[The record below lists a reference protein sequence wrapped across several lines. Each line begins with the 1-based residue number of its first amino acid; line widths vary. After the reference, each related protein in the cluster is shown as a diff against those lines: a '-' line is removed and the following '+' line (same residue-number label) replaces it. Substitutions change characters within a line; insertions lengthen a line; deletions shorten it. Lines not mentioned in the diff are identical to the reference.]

1 MTDFYLVILGFL
13 AVLACFDL
21 FVGVSNDAVNFLNSA
36 LGCRIATFRTTMWVA
51 SLGVLLGATFS
62 SGMMEIARSGVFHP
76 QMFTFGEIMVIFFAV
91 MVSDVLLLDTF
102 NSLGLPTSTTV
113 SIIFE
118 LLGSALA
125 AALFKIYMADGS
137 FAEVVHY
144 INSAKALTIISGI
157 LISVAVAF
165 VSGTVVQYI
174 ARLIFTFH
182 FEAMYRRIGGIF
194 GGFAITAI
202 FYFLVMKGAKGASF
216 MRPEWLDWIDANTS
230 MILLTL
236 FVGLSILFQ
245 LMIWAFNTNVFRII
259 ILSGTFSLAFAFAGN
274 DLVNFV
280 GVPLAALDSV
290 KDFMANGTDASTYMM
305 DSLSKGSPAPT
316 IFLLLSGLV
325 MVATLWFSKKAHR
338 VVQTSIN
345 LSSSQAGEHEQFGS
359 SLPGRM
365 LVRSSMTLGN
375 IVRQILPVS
384 LQAGLRSRFKPRE
397 LKRDEPALPFDYV
410 RASINLVLSSILIAS
425 ATSLKLPLST
435 TYVTFMVA
443 MGSSFADGAWDRETA
458 VYRISG
464 VLTVISGWFLTAFT
478 ACTVAGIMCLLVMVG
493 GNYMICALI
502 LFVLTLL
509 IRSNFI
515 LPNKEKDRPVIF
527 QKDDRNSVRDAINTT
542 VGQHLATSVD
552 LFEATVSAFLRDNE
566 SALRKL
572 KADATKHFDLLSE
585 ERSVYYNM
593 AQQRQSETKLD
604 RDARYCYY
612 RAYTNMR
619 EVGRGLQ
626 RLTTVVKDH
635 IANRHRVYHGRPKR
649 NLLQLAADLQKLAHA
664 TDGRHALETIRL
676 NSNDLVLEIDRMQ
689 EDLLSSISDENIS
702 MRGCELYLSFL
713 QYARELVNR
722 YSIVAVLQKELN
734 DLCDKADEETP
745 PAPEPEPPA
754 PKHDSRGPKRILQA
768 LHVTARIPKIGN
780 KDEQPPQ

>member
-76 QMFTFGEIMVIFFAV
+76 QMFTFAEIMVIFFAV

-137 FAEVVHY
+137 FSEVVEY

-165 VSGTVVQYI
+165 VAGSVVQYI

-194 GGFAITAI
+194 GGFAITSI

-216 MRPEWLDWIDANTS
+216 MRPEWLDWINANTS
-230 MILLTL
+230 MILLSL
-236 FVGLSILFQ
+236 FIGLSILFQ
-245 LMIWAFNTNVFRII
+245 LMIWAFHTNVFRII

-290 KDFMANGTDASTYMM
+290 KDFMANGTDAKTFMM
-305 DSLSKGSPAPT
+305 DSLSRGSAAPT
-316 IFLLLSGLV
+316 FFLLLSGLV

-375 IVRQILPVS
+375 IVRQILPIAVQS
-384 LQAGLRSRFKPRE
+384 CLRSRFKPRE
-397 LKRDEPALPFDYV
+397 LKRDEQALPFDYV

-478 ACTVAGIMCLLVMVG
+478 ACTVSGLICLLVMVG

-502 LFVLTLL
+502 LFVITLL

-515 LPNKEKDRPVIF
+515 LPRQEKDRPVIF

-542 VGQHLATSVD
+542 VGQHLATSID
-552 LFEATVSAFLRDNE
+552 LFESTVTSFLRDNE

-572 KADATKHFDLLSE
+572 KADATKHFDTLSE

-593 AQQRQSETKLD
+593 AQQRQADTKLD

-635 IANRHRVYHGRPKR
+635 IANRHRVYHGRLKR
-649 NLLQLAADLQKLAHA
+649 NLLQLASDLQKLAHA
-664 TDGRHALETIRL
+664 TDGRHALESIKL

-689 EDLLSSISDENIS
+689 EELLSLISQENIS

-713 QYARELVNR
+713 QFARELVNR

-734 DLCDKADEETP
+734 DLCDRANEETP
-745 PAPEPEPPA
+745 PPQPEPPA
-754 PKHDSRGPKRILQA
+754 SKPAPHGPKRILQA
-768 LHVTARIPKIGN
+768 LHVTARIPKINN
-780 KDEQPPQ
+780 KDAKQ

>member
-1 MTDFYLVILGFL
+1 MLDFYLVILGFL

-36 LGCRIATFRTTMWVA
+36 LGSRIASFRTSMWVA

-76 QMFTFGEIMVIFFAV
+76 QMFSFSEIMVIFFAV
-91 MVSDVLLLDTF
+91 MVADVLLLDTF

-113 SIIFE
+113 SIVFE

-125 AALFKIYMADGS
+125 AAVYKIWMTNGS
-137 FAEVVHY
+137 FAEVMHY

-165 VSGTVVQYI
+165 VSGVVVQYVT
-174 ARLIFTFH
+174 RLIFTFH

-194 GGFAITAI
+194 GGFALTAI

-216 MRPEWLDWIDANTS
+216 MRPEWLQWISDNTGT
-230 MILLTL
+230 ILLTL
-236 FVGLSILFQ
+236 FITLSVAFQ
-245 LMIWAFNTNVFRII
+245 LLIWLCNTNIFKII

-290 KDFMANGTDASTYMM
+290 RAFTASGADADTFMMTSLLHGAPASTF
-305 DSLSKGSPAPT
+305 
-316 IFLLLSGLV
+316 FLLLSGCI
-325 MVATLWFSKKAHR
+325 MVATLWFSKKARR

-345 LSSSQAGEHEQFGS
+345 LSSSQSGEHEQFGS
-359 SLPGRM
+359 SVPGRM
-365 LVRSSMTLGN
+365 IVRSSMTLGN
-375 IVRQILPVS
+375 IVRQILPVR

-397 LKRDEPALPFDYV
+397 LKRNEEALPFDYV
-410 RASINLVLSSILIAS
+410 RASVNLILSSILIAS

-464 VLTVISGWFLTAFT
+464 VLTVISGWFLTAFS
-478 ACTVAGIMCLLVMVG
+478 ACTAAGLVCLLVMAG
-493 GNYMICALI
+493 GNYMACALI
-502 LFVLTLL
+502 LLVLTLL
-509 IRSNFI
+509 IRSNFFAAD
-515 LPNKEKDRPVIF
+515 KTAERPVLF
-527 QKDDRNSVRDAINTT
+527 KNDDHDSVRNAVNTM
-542 VGQHLATSVD
+542 VGQHLTRTID
-552 LFEATVSAFLRDNE
+552 LFEATVNAFLKDDE
-566 SALRKL
+566 STLRRL
-572 KADATKHFDLLSE
+572 KTEATQHFDVLSQ
-585 ERSVYYNM
+585 ERSIYYSM
-593 AQQRQSETKLD
+593 AQQRQADTKLD
-604 RDARYCYY
+604 TDARYCYY

-619 EVGRGLQ
+619 EVGRNLQ
-626 RLTTVVKDH
+626 RLATVSKDH
-635 IANRHRVYHGRPKR
+635 IANRHRVYRGPLKR
-649 NLLQLAADLQKLAHA
+649 NLLTLAADLQKLARSA
-664 TDGRHALETIRL
+664 EGRHALESVKL
-676 NSNDLVLEIDRMQ
+676 NSNDLVNEIDRMQ
-689 EDLLSSISDENIS
+689 EELLTSIASENIS

-713 QYARELVNR
+713 QFARELVSR

-734 DLCDKADEETP
+734 DLCDRAVDEAAQSGGSAP
-745 PAPEPEPPA
+745 GAPAELEKPSVSA
-754 PKHDSRGPKRILQA
+754 PKRILQA
-768 LHVTARIPKIGN
+768 LHVTKP
-780 KDEQPPQ
+780 D